1 MCPIFKHFPLAIL
14 YNNMH
19 KGEIIKAAIIQS
31 GVSVAQIARDM
42 GVSRG
47 TIYNIYARI
56 EVDNDT
62 ILKIGSIIHYDFSE
76 KFPKLKKSNK
86 TEEPQEVYSA
96 KVVTELKAEVDLWK
110 GKYIALLEDY
120 NKLLKK

>member
-1 MCPIFKHFPLAIL
+1 
-14 YNNMH
+14 MH

-42 GVSRG
+42 HVSRG
-47 TIYNIYARI
+47 TIYNIYAKMEI
-56 EVDNDT
+56 DNDT
-62 ILKIGSIIHYDFSE
+62 IIKIGAIIHYDFSE
-76 KFPKLKKSNK
+76 KIPKLKKSNN
-86 TEEPQEVYSA
+86 TEDPQEEYY
-96 KVVTELKAEVDLWK
+96 KRTMEQLKADVDLWK